1 MMTREQA
8 RDFRAQIEQAA
19 SYVPKDKALDM
30 PTVFPTWESVLA
42 AGKQLAAKTIIR
54 KAGTLYEVQQAVTP
68 AAHQPPDAEGM
79 LAIYR
84 PIVPTSE
91 GSINDPIPWVYGM
104 DCTTGKYYSHN
115 GRTYL
120 CKGDM
125 KPCVWEPGSPGLWQ
139 WEEIKNG

>member
-8 RDFRAQIEQAA
+8 RDLRAQIEQAA
-19 SYVPKDKALDM
+19 TFVPADKALDV
-30 PTVFPTWESVLA
+30 PTVFPAWESVLA

-84 PIVPTSE
+84 PIVPTAA
-91 GSINDPIPWVYGM
+91 GTLADPIPWAYGM
-104 DCTTGKYYSHN
+104 DCIQGKYYRHD
-115 GRTYL
+115 GKTYL
-120 CKGDM
+120 CKADM
-125 KPCVWEPGSPGLWQ
+125 KPCTWAPGTAGLWQ
-139 WEEIKNG
+139 WEEMQNV